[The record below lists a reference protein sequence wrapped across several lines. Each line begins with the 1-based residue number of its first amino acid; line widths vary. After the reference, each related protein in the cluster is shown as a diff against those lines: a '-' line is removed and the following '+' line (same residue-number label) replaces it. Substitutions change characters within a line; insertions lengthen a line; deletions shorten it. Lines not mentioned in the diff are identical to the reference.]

1 MVGGRTAARRLLY
14 TMGIDAAP
22 VLGALPATFA
32 TSQYREAAGV
42 AASSASRALR
52 RLAERGHLRRL
63 GHGWWQQPALPSP
76 SATSDTPPGLWVP
89 EVESLLDG
97 LFGPRVRRLGY
108 LSGLDAAGI
117 PLTFP
122 LTVATTSRPGARVRS
137 AGVLH
142 VRESEDVFGVGARWF
157 TERTAVSTPDRALL
171 ECAQYPASAP
181 RCEEYIGYAI
191 CWGGDTFAS
200 VGVQALAARLGWRAG
215 LRRIA
220 SVAAGLARTAPVGEV
235 LVRPAEGWLE
245 LDAPAGRGDRWID
258 LTGRPA
264 ARFPGGWSDEAR
276 RVAWWTTPDALA
288 DQIAG

>member
-1 MVGGRTAARRLLY
+1 M
-14 TMGIDAAP
+14 DAAP
-22 VLGALPATFA
+22 VLGALPETFA
-32 TSQYREAAGV
+32 TSQYRDAAGV

-52 RLAERGHLRRL
+52 RLAERGLVRRL
-63 GHGWWQQPALPSP
+63 GHGWWHQPALTSP
-76 SATSDTPPGLWVP
+76 PPATSDTPPGLWVP
-89 EVESLLDG
+89 EVECLLDG
-97 LFGPRVRRLGY
+97 LFGPTVRRLSY

-142 VRESEDVFGVGARWF
+142 VRESEDVFGVGARRF
-157 TERTAVSTPDRALL
+157 TARTAVSEPDRALL

-191 CWGGDTFAS
+191 CWGGDAFAAAR
-200 VGVQALAARLGWRAG
+200 VQALAAQLGWRAG

-220 SVAAGLARTAPVGEV
+220 SLAAGLAQTAPVAEM

-245 LDAPAGRGDRWID
+245 LDAAPGRGDRWID
-258 LTGRPA
+258 LTSRPA

>member
-1 MVGGRTAARRLLY
+1 M
-14 TMGIDAAP
+14 DAAP
-22 VLGALPATFA
+22 VLGALPETFA

-52 RLAERGHLRRL
+52 RLAERGHLHRM
-63 GHGWWQQPALPSP
+63 GHGWWQQPAPTSP
-76 SATSDTPPGLWVP
+76 PPATRDTSPGLWAP
-89 EVESLLDG
+89 EVERVLDG
-97 LFGPRVRRLGY
+97 LFGPRGRRLGY
-108 LSGLDAAGI
+108 LSGLSAAGI

-137 AGVLH
+137 AGMVH
-142 VRESEDVFGVGARWF
+142 VRESDDVLAVGARWF

-191 CWGGDTFAS
+191 CWGGDTFAAA
-200 VGVQALAARLGWRAG
+200 GVQALAARLGWRAG

-220 SVAAGLARTAPVGEV
+220 SVAAGLAETAPAGDL
-235 LVRPAEGWLE
+235 LVRPAEEWSE
-245 LDAPAGRGDRWID
+245 LDAAPGRGDRWID
-258 LTGRPA
+258 LTSRPA
-264 ARFPGGWSDEAR
+264 ARYPGGWTDQAR

-288 DQIAG
+288 NQIAG